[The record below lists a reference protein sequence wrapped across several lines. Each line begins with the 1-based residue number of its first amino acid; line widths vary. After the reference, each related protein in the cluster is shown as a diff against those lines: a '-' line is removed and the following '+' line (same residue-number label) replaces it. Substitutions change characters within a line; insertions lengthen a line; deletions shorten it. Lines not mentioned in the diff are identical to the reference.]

1 MSFIAIINGRL
12 IDPASK
18 KIVKGGLLLKEGR
31 IAACGQIDPSQ
42 ADNVIDA
49 EDGYIAPAI
58 IDPTVFSV
66 DLPAFIKGGIGRVA
80 LMPDQSPALDEA
92 ALIQRAKASGGEA
105 VEVYPLAAGS
115 RGLEG
120 RELAEIGLMQRAGA
134 KAVATG
140 RQWIADSGLMYR
152 LLDYAASL
160 GLTVIS
166 HAEDGGLTKGCV
178 ATEGLMASR
187 LGLRAAPAVAEA
199 IVVARDLMLAEE
211 TGCKIHFAQLTT
223 KKSFN
228 LIRQAKEKGVKVTV
242 GINPAYLL
250 LSDRH
255 TEDFRTFARLSP
267 PLRGENDRLASVE
280 ALRDG
285 VIDMFCSAHDPRD
298 AEDKRLPFIDAKPG
312 MAGAETLLSASLE
325 LVHQGVIDLSRL
337 VELLSVNAA
346 QLLGCEGGDLS
357 VGDEADIVI
366 FDIDR
371 EWQLDS
377 AKMAAKAGNSPFDGR
392 MMRGKVTHTIKGGK
406 VLL

>member
-1 MSFIAIINGRL
+1 MSLIAIINGRL
-12 IDPASK
+12 IDPVAK
-18 KIVKGGLLLKEGR
+18 NIYAGGLLIKEGR
-31 IAACGQIDPSQ
+31 IVACGEIDPTA
-42 ADNVIDA
+42 ADTVIDA
-49 EDGYIAPAI
+49 EGDYIAPAI

-66 DLPAFIKGGIGRVA
+66 DVPAFIKGGITRVA

-92 ALIQRAKASGGEA
+92 ALIQRAKESGGEA

-115 RGLEG
+115 RGLAG
-120 RELAEIGLMQRAGA
+120 QELAEIGLMQRAGA

-160 GLTVIS
+160 DLTVIS

-223 KKSFN
+223 KKSFD
-228 LIRQAKEKGVKVTV
+228 LIRQAKKRGIKVTV

-255 TEDFRTFARLSP
+255 IEDFRTFARLSP
-267 PLRGENDRLASVE
+267 PLRSEEDRLAAIE
-280 ALRDG
+280 AIQDG
-285 VIDMFCSAHDPRD
+285 VIDVLCSAHDPRG
-298 AEDKRLPFIDAKPG
+298 AEDKRLPFVDAKPG
-312 MAGAETLLSASLE
+312 MAGAETLLSAALE
-325 LVHQGVIDLSRL
+325 LVRECIIDFFGLMD
-337 VELLSVNAA
+337 LLSGNAA
-346 QLLGCEGGDLS
+346 RLLGCQGGSLS
-357 VGDEADIVI
+357 VGEEADIII
-366 FDIDR
+366 FDNKR

-392 MMRGKVTHTIKGGK
+392 MMRGKVIHTIKGGK
-406 VLL
+406 ILL